1 MEGYETDNVAD
12 ASVERGGG
20 RTSPTLGGFLK
31 TKGWRNPWSLPVV
44 SERERQR

>member
-31 TKGWRNPWSLPVV
+31 AKGWCNPWSLPVV